1 VVGILQGSGTQL
13 FGQLPSNT
21 NILLD
26 NIRANVAERF
36 AEERKVI
43 ENTAKAS
50 SEAIDAESE
59 RYITVKAQVNNA
71 KIAVEN
77 GQEGIKSIRDTLFA
91 MRTTVALAGEQ
102 GEDKKFRSQ
111 EFDIKVNSI
120 NDEANR
126 GGRAFNLIGNIN
138 RLDYTP
144 NSIEYRSDLGAAQT
158 TLTGTHAGS
167 DYRIKANNGSYWI
180 PELGTDSIT
189 HRSELQGPIQ
199 KTTLSDGTEIEK
211 TASTRNAVKLV
222 SYNEQ
227 TRDITIEVTFDPGLP
242 VEVVTG
248 KLERDGI
255 GIMPAWFYNNLNTVA
270 DRQRAYAAIEKADIE
285 LTSKEATL
293 SAAAAAV
300 FRDNKKVDESLDR
313 LTKDKG
319 KVLNTQLDQTQEL
332 QIKAQQQIQ
341 AMQTNLESLSSQQA
355 NYLQAFA
362 GAVRSPFLQ
371 ISLKA

>member
-13 FGQLPSNT
+13 FGQLPNNT

-102 GEDKKFRSQ
+102 GEDKKFRSE

-167 DYRIKANNGSYWI
+167 DYRIKASNGSYWI

-300 FRDNKKVDESLDR
+300 FKDNKKVDESLDR

-341 AMQTNLESLSSQQA
+341 AMQTNLENLSSQQA